1 MVELQHVPHVDAH
14 FPQAPPTT
22 HRENLAVG
30 VVGGHCRQVH
40 SLVAWRRPGPSG
52 AGSRGRVDNLRRHQ
66 PAMTAPA
73 CWHPPNPDLTS
84 RTTRHQK
91 MLISL

>member
-1 MVELQHVPHVDAH
+1 MHILLRPPH
-14 FPQAPPTT
+14 PTT
-22 HRENLAVG
+22 RENLAVG

-40 SLVAWRRPGPSG
+40 SPVAWRRPGPSG
-52 AGSRGRVDNLRRHQ
+52 ARSRGRVDNLRRHQ

-84 RTTRHQK
+84 HTTDTRK
-91 MLISL
+91 CLSVSDRVSVVRA